1 MVTEPPVHAFPV
13 VVHCGAGGVG
23 VGGVG
28 AGGVGAGGVG
38 VGGVGVGGDGE
49 GMPSVSVVTPNNNN
63 NINID

>member
-1 MVTEPPVHAFPV
+1 LVTEPPVHAFPV

-28 AGGVGAGGVG
+28 AGGVG

-49 GMPSVSVVTPNNNN
+49 GMPSASVVTPNNNN